1 MSYASP
7 TIASTFCEIKFYTL
21 CLKWLVL
28 VLCSHYLLFLFHSAP
43 PILNTTSSFGPST
56 IDLKNRKKRKV
67 AEAIV
72 QPLPALVV
80 KVDDQ
85 TENFYKN
92 YVCSN
97 GVKYAKFKKKLVL
110 FVILICISN
119 KIIKYQKIVNLY
131 SFFFAVLLL
140 SKLMIW
146 RFLTRSFR
154 NL

>member
-1 MSYASP
+1 MTSS
-7 TIASTFCEIKFYTL
+7 CTL
-21 CLKWLVL
+21 FTLFNF
-28 VLCSHYLLFLFHSAP
+28 FLFHSAP

-119 KIIKYQKIVNLY
+119 KIIKYQKIISLY
-131 SFFFAVLLL
+131 SFFL
-140 SKLMIW
+140 
-146 RFLTRSFR
+146 RCSFCQS
-154 NL
+154 

>member
-1 MSYASP
+1 M
-7 TIASTFCEIKFYTL
+7 
-21 CLKWLVL
+21 
-28 VLCSHYLLFLFHSAP
+28 
-43 PILNTTSSFGPST
+43 
-56 IDLKNRKKRKV
+56 KNRKKRKV

-119 KIIKYQKIVNLY
+119 KISKKMLTYIHFFCSAPFVKVDDMEVSYQEFQESLKKYRDITDTLMSVYCSIFNGKPMKYLFDKSDRKKIAL
-131 SFFFAVLLL
+131 SPSLAV
-140 SKLMIW
+140 
-146 RFLTRSFR
+146 
-154 NL
+154 